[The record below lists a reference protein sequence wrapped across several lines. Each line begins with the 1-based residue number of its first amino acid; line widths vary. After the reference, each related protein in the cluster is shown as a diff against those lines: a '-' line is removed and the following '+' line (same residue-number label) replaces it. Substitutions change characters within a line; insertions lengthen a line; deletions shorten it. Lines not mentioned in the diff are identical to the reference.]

1 MNILKATKRTITSTG
16 QVNKLRSDGFIPA
29 ILYGGK
35 QNNLI
40 ISLKKL
46 HLQDLIKTKTFMSK
60 VVELEIDGNTEKV
73 LPKDVAYD
81 PVSDEPLHID
91 FMRIVKGTKL
101 ILEVPVQFIN
111 LEKSPGL
118 KKGGVL
124 NIVRRKVELKCPA
137 ENIPNEIVVDLDN
150 TEINTS
156 LKISSVKLPENVI
169 PTITDRNFV
178 IATVAAPT
186 ILVEPE
192 KTEEAVAEEETPA
205 EGAAEGAEDTAKTEE
220 GKDKATKPTDEKAKA
235 ASGDKD
241 KAAKPSDNKA
251 KAAPGDK
258 GKTASKET
266 KKNNIG

>member
-1 MNILKATKRTITSTG
+1 MNILKATKRSIASTG
-16 QVNKLRSDGFIPA
+16 KINKLRSDGFIPA

-35 QNNLI
+35 KNNLN

-46 HLQDLIKTKTFMSK
+46 HLQDLIRTKTFMSK
-60 VVELEIDGNTEKV
+60 VVDLEIDGNTEKV

-91 FMRIVKGTKL
+91 FMRIVKGTRL
-101 ILEVPVQFIN
+101 ILEIPVQFIN

-150 TEINTS
+150 IEINTS

-169 PTITDRNFV
+169 PTITDRDFV
-178 IATVAAPT
+178 IATVVAPT

-192 KTEEAVAEEETPA
+192 KTEEAVAEGETPA
-205 EGAAEGAEDTAKTEE
+205 EGAAEGVEDAAKTEE
-220 GKDKATKPTDEKAKA
+220 DKDKATKPTDEKAKA
-235 ASGDKD
+235 ASGDKS
-241 KAAKPSDNKA
+241 KADKPSDNKA
-251 KAAPGDK
+251 KAASGDK
-258 GKTASKET
+258 GKTSSKEI
-266 KKNNIG
+266 KKK